1 MGWEDAHRSCEHAR
15 FVESGGGG
23 ADLDKA
29 RTHARSAHWLVVLLR
44 GATTHDFM
52 RQIHQYIT
60 AALWNADTRV
70 DTGVAHPGRR
80 VARQRMG

>member
-29 RTHARSAHWLVVLLR
+29 RTHAR
-44 GATTHDFM
+44 
-52 RQIHQYIT
+52 
-60 AALWNADTRV
+60 
-70 DTGVAHPGRR
+70 
-80 VARQRMG
+80 